1 MKESLLSQPLLEL
14 ENVTV
19 VAHKQRLFRQ
29 KIQIE
34 KAHAEIERP
43 LVKGVSF
50 SLAAKETVALVG
62 NSGSGKSL
70 TAQAI
75 LGTFQMSNLF
85 MQSGRIFLEG
95 QPLELLS
102 PRQRRLLLGKK
113 IGFIPQNPMNALN
126 PLVFVGK
133 QLMEATNPTVS
144 TEFIDSLLDLVGLPL
159 LRSLQRMLP
168 CELSGG
174 MLQRVLIA
182 MALANK
188 PKLVIADEPTTAL
201 DVTVQAQILDL
212 LEKLQSQFQIGLL
225 FITHDFGVVARIA
238 DRVVV
243 LSQGNVVERGS
254 VDQIFT
260 APQHETTLHL
270 LESARYCYSPI

>member
-14 ENVTV
+14 ENVTI

-29 KIQIE
+29 KIQNE
-34 KAHAEIERP
+34 KAHAEIDTP

-50 SLAAKETVALVG
+50 SLATKETVALVG

-75 LGTFQMSNLF
+75 LGTFQMSNIF
-85 MQSGRIFLEG
+85 MESGRILLEG

-102 PRQRRLLLGKK
+102 SRHRRLLLGKK

-126 PLVFVGK
+126 PLIFVGK
-133 QLMEATNPTVS
+133 QLMEATTPNVS
-144 TEFIDSLLDLVGLPL
+144 IEFIDSLLDLVGLPL
-159 LRSLQRMLP
+159 LRSLEKMLP

-270 LESARYCYSPI
+270 LESARYCYSSV